1 MLIVKYNFM
10 DWGTRARDYEIS
22 VQKDMIK
29 SNEIDTSLLDLRATL
44 NQLNSRLENVRKSYH
59 LAKEWVAIELT
70 NIEYIGREYRNGKVQ
85 YLDMIAGLN
94 ALSDAQ
100 NKFYSVSAELHNVQ
114 FNILY
119 HKGSLYDLL
128 VK

>member
-1 MLIVKYNFM
+1 M
-10 DWGTRARDYEIS
+10 
-22 VQKDMIK
+22 
-29 SNEIDTSLLDLRATL
+29 
-44 NQLNSRLENVRKSYH
+44 RKSYH

-100 NKFYSVSAELHNVQ
+100 NKFYAVSAELHNVQ

-119 HKGSLYDLL
+119 HKGNLYDLL